1 MHESK
6 QMLDLVLCLFNKC
19 NIYCSSFIME
29 HHVERNVFKCVF
41 DFDFSLLVNKYIRKL
56 SIEALIGL

>member
-1 MHESK
+1 
-6 QMLDLVLCLFNKC
+6 
-19 NIYCSSFIME
+19 ME
-29 HHVERNVFKCVF
+29 HHVERNVFKYVF